1 MATGSQ
7 NRYLISCKNPWRIRW
22 SYLIIV
28 VAIYSVV
35 FIPMRMAVYPTVLDP
50 IYTPLDIFTY
60 MLYIIDVVVN
70 LRTTYL
76 DSFGVEIV

>member
-1 MATGSQ
+1 
-7 NRYLISCKNPWRIRW
+7 
-22 SYLIIV
+22 
-28 VAIYSVV
+28 
-35 FIPMRMAVYPTVLDP
+35 MRMAVYPTVLDP
-50 IYTPLDIFTY
+50 LYTPLDIFTY